1 MNKQILRLAIPSIV
15 SNITVPLLGLVDL
28 AIVGHFGSA
37 SYIGAI
43 AVGTMMFNIIYWIF
57 GFLRMGT
64 GGLAAQAYG
73 ERNLGGSMQLL
84 TRAVSIAS
92 GLALT
97 LVLLQHPIEWLTFRL
112 VDSSNEVA
120 TLAKIYFRICIW
132 GAPAVLCLYCFTGWF
147 IGMQNTRIPMVIA
160 ITQNVV
166 NIIASL
172 IFVYVLDWG
181 IEGLASATLIAQY
194 SGILMAAGFWIRYYS
209 RLKVYF
215 DFKKSFAPNAMSR
228 FFSVNSDIF
237 LRTLCLVSVTTFF
250 TTTGA
255 RQSDLILAINTLLM
269 QLFTLFSYF
278 MDGFAYAGE
287 ALTGRFVGA
296 KNKAA
301 LSKMI
306 RDIFTWGIGL
316 AAFFTL
322 LYAIG
327 GKDFLRLLTNNE
339 EVISI
344 SANYYYWVLSIPF
357 AGFSA
362 FLWDGIFIGATQT
375 RKMLFS
381 MLLSSSLFFLLFFL
395 FRTQLGNHAL
405 WLAFVC
411 YLSFRGILQ
420 TWWSRSFI
428 KEIG

>member
-1 MNKQILRLAIPSIV
+1 
-15 SNITVPLLGLVDL
+15 
-28 AIVGHFGSA
+28 
-37 SYIGAI
+37 
-43 AVGTMMFNIIYWIF
+43 
-57 GFLRMGT
+57 
-64 GGLAAQAYG
+64 
-73 ERNLGGSMQLL
+73 
-84 TRAVSIAS
+84 
-92 GLALT
+92 
-97 LVLLQHPIEWLTFRL
+97 
-112 VDSSNEVA
+112 
-120 TLAKIYFRICIW
+120 
-132 GAPAVLCLYCFTGWF
+132 
-147 IGMQNTRIPMVIA
+147 
-160 ITQNVV
+160 
-166 NIIASL
+166 
-172 IFVYVLDWG
+172 
-181 IEGLASATLIAQY
+181 
-194 SGILMAAGFWIRYYS
+194 
-209 RLKVYF
+209 
-215 DFKKSFAPNAMSR
+215 MSR